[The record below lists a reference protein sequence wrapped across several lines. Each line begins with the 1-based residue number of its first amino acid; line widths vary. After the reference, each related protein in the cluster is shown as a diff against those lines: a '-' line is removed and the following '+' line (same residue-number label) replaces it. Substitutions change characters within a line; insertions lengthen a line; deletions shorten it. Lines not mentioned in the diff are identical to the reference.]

1 MRFQNFH
8 LMILFRQKAVR
19 KWVCLCVKH
28 CCIIILCVLRWEKIY
43 RQFLTTSIKGTILTV
58 IKHSGRTTPPS
69 HLYCNVC
76 FCCCIHIYL
85 FLFVLFF
92 IYTSTLNSAHP
103 PSLKQHHQSSLRPL
117 WEHRKSLVC
126 LLLSLS
132 FCSLFWE
139 EMRGSRNDRRAWF
152 GSLFLCVC
160 VRVCVL
166 IEKTGFDMTTPHKD
180 PWHTL
185 TFNTHWLLSHT
196 DPYHTESLIK
206 QWPLLLPVRRH
217 YLRPQ
222 LRNRNTSNI
231 RTMMWSSGQH
241 IQMCKV
247 MNKHT
252 YNL

>member
-1 MRFQNFH
+1 MFLIYIFIYFFHTFFLYPYISNWYEISKLPFNDLVQTESSEEVGVFVCDTLSYYHFICVVMRRYTGSFWPKQS
-8 LMILFRQKAVR
+8 
-19 KWVCLCVKH
+19 
-28 CCIIILCVLRWEKIY
+28 
-43 RQFLTTSIKGTILTV
+43 TTSIKGTILTV

-69 HLYCNVC
+69 HLYCNVL
-76 FCCCIHIYL
+76 FLLLLYIYIFFYL
-85 FLFVLFF
+85 FLFF

-206 QWPLLLPVRRH
+206 QRPLLLPVRRH
-217 YLRPQ
+217 YLR
-222 LRNRNTSNI
+222 S
-231 RTMMWSSGQH
+231 
-241 IQMCKV
+241 
-247 MNKHT
+247 
-252 YNL
+252 